1 MATTYPH
8 NTIKRSPSHKSQV
21 IFLLLSCFYWVLA
34 LCVKSGSGSLR
45 QTRSTWS
52 MDQPKVFV
60 DYVRGP
66 LKDDVNRFEGNDT
79 TNNFKMIIEDL
90 NILIIGAT
98 NTIYFL
104 DTRDLMEIR
113 DQRISWRPEK
123 KAFEMCLVKGE
134 NRGEWSI

>member
-1 MATTYPH
+1 
-8 NTIKRSPSHKSQV
+8 
-21 IFLLLSCFYWVLA
+21 
-34 LCVKSGSGSLR
+34 
-45 QTRSTWS
+45 
-52 MDQPKVFV
+52 
-60 DYVRGP
+60 
-66 LKDDVNRFEGNDT
+66 DDVNRFEGNDT

-123 KAFEMCLVKGE
+123 KAFEMCLVKGKTE
-134 NRGEWSI
+134 SECQNHIRVLAKLEAKKLLVCGTHAYKPKCRHYQFK